1 MVEYSVV
8 VKDVLEVVRNDA
20 TTSNKWLKVGAEV
33 AGFFQSKDKLIEIK
47 AQFCAD
53 AILPALDKKYTQAL
67 AIDLPRKGTK
77 EYNALDKSGL
87 DKWEAVNQAK
97 KDARAIVAT
106 YFSRVIKYA
115 FPSEKAE
122 PIARSLKTR
131 ACEELTALIK
141 AVEKAE
147 NPGFDP
153 VAILKHLNAA
163 LAVAAK

>member
-1 MVEYSVV
+1 MIEYSTI
-8 VKDVLEVVRNDA
+8 VKGVIEVVRNDS
-20 TTSNKWLKVGAEV
+20 TTSNQWIKVGAGV
-33 AGFFQSKDKLIEIK
+33 AEFCQSKDKLIEIK

-77 EYNALDKSGL
+77 EYNALDKSGV

-122 PIARSLKTR
+122 PVVRSLKTR